1 MKNIKKIIAV
11 LLNAV
16 MLTATI
22 PLTSFADEI
31 SMTIG
36 NDTAMVNGENVSLD
50 SAPVV
55 INDRTMVPIRF
66 VAENFGFNVAW
77 DGDTQNVTITGKNN
91 DIPIFTGKEITSD
104 MSDRQKAA
112 AEKVNELY
120 KDAKIP
126 SNIADSELY
135 DITNNVLYGDI
146 YQTGQLSDK
155 DREMIGLTV
164 LTTLGTL
171 TMLKTHVYAALN
183 AGLSPIEITEAVY
196 HCAPYVGAP
205 KALEAIEI
213 VNDVFDEKGIEI
225 PESQATVTEESR
237 WDAGKAA
244 QTSLF
249 GDMGGTKPESGTVR
263 TGRSYLEDYCFG
275 DFYTRKGL
283 TIEQH
288 ELLTWCCIAT
298 LGGAES
304 QLTGHTNGNKGVG
317 KDKQYMLEVLT
328 TCMPYIGYPRTL
340 NALNVINNVYDA
352 E

>member
-1 MKNIKKIIAV
+1 MKKIKTPLSILLSAAMLSAAV
-11 LLNAV
+11 PTV
-16 MLTATI
+16 T
-22 PLTSFADEI
+22 FADEI
-31 SMTIG
+31 TMQIG
-36 NDTAMVNGENVSLD
+36 NPTATVNGEDVTLD

-55 INDRTMVPIRF
+55 INDRTMLPIRF
-66 VAENFGFNVAW
+66 IAENFDMNVMW
-77 DGDTQNVTITGKNN
+77 DDEQQRVTITN
-91 DIPIFTGKEITSD
+91 DNMRIPTFTSKEVTSD
-104 MSDRQKAA
+104 MSDRQRAA

-120 KDAKIP
+120 EGARIP
-126 SNIADSELY
+126 SNIADTELF

-146 YQTGQLSDK
+146 YQSGQLSDA

-164 LTTLGTL
+164 LTTLGT
-171 TMLKTHVYAALN
+171 TNMLRAHVYAALN
-183 AGLSPIEITEAVY
+183 AGLTPVEITEAVY

-213 VNDVFDEKGIEI
+213 VNDVFDEQGIER
-225 PESQATVTEESR
+225 PESQATVTEETR

-249 GDMGGTKPESGTVR
+249 GDMGSVKPTEGEVR

-275 DFYTRKGL
+275 DFYTRSGL

-288 ELLTWCCIAT
+288 ELLTWCCIAA

-304 QLTGHTNGNKGVG
+304 QLTGHTTGNMDAG

-340 NALNVINNVYDA
+340 NALNIINTVYDA